1 MKTIRLPARF
11 QISPGLF
18 AVVFFASASLAIAVD
33 REKWP
38 MVEVESVFIAAPAA
52 LVEEALGTIPRK
64 AGLST
69 ILEPGEWKRVRDFL
83 VEHQARIVAEPSLIT
98 KSGQRALAESVRE
111 FRFPSKHLESKSEPG
126 QWIPT
131 EFATRNIGVTL
142 EVEPVVG
149 PESAIDLNIV
159 PQITE
164 FFGFID
170 YTAAKDGKAPGKDA
184 IASLLTAP
192 LRAGGMWQPVFATR
206 KVQTSIML
214 RSGETALLGV
224 LAADKATTQNEIE
237 ADPENTAQIY
247 VFVTA
252 RTGRDQP

>member
-1 MKTIRLPARF
+1 MKTNRLPSYVR
-11 QISPGLF
+11 SSTGLF
-18 AVVFFASASLAIAVD
+18 AFAVFASASLAIAAD

-52 LVEEALGTIPRK
+52 LVEEALGPISRK
-64 AGLST
+64 AGLSA
-69 ILEPGEWKRVRDFL
+69 ILDPGEWKRVRSFL
-83 VEHQARIVAEPSLIT
+83 IEHQARIVAEPSLIT

-111 FRFPSKHLESKSEPG
+111 FRFPSRHLESKSEPG

-164 FFGFID
+164 FLGFID
-170 YTAAKDGKAPGKDA
+170 YTVVKDGKPPGKDA
-184 IASLLTAP
+184 IASLLAAP
-192 LRAGGMWQPVFATR
+192 LRDGGIWQPVFANR

-224 LAADKATTQNEIE
+224 LAADKATAQNEIDASP
-237 ADPENTAQIY
+237 ADAAQIY

-252 RTGRDQP
+252 RTGPNQP